1 MTTSSLSASVP
12 SITNTNENINTAVEE
27 MRIFHKNNTRGL
39 KLSNVPFS
47 SGVGS
52 G

>member
-27 MRIFHKNNTRGL
+27 MRIFHKNMIEHYN
-39 KLSNVPFS
+39 
-47 SGVGS
+47 
-52 G
+52 